1 MEKFNVNVILCEE
14 YDERTQSFIGI
25 INRIEL
31 DKQMRENPIQIN
43 IITFLSGYGEEL
55 KPDFALDYYMKCVK
69 DNSAEGDKDFSDK
82 ISYLFSM
89 SMHEEVES
97 CDEKQKKCMPASYP
111 NTFQN
116 IGRLEKKVLL
126 PCEGRF
132 EVQVFLNDTSEKKPL
147 ERYKTYVEKEKEPLS
162 IYYFDVVDRNEENE

>member
-1 MEKFNVNVILCEE
+1 MEKFNVNVVLCKE
-14 YDERTQSFIGI
+14 YDEKTQSFIGI

-31 DKQMRENPIQIN
+31 DKQTRRNPIQIN
-43 IITFLSGYGEEL
+43 IITFLSGYGEEV
-55 KPDFALDYYMKCVK
+55 KQDFSLDYYMKCVK
-69 DNSAEGDKDFSDK
+69 DKSLEDDEDFSDK

-89 SMHEEVES
+89 SMHEDVES
-97 CDEKQKKCMPASYP
+97 YNNKQKECMVASYP

-116 IGRLEKKVLL
+116 IGQLEKKVLL

-147 ERYKTYVEKEKEPLS
+147 DRYKIYIEEEKKPLS
-162 IYYFDVVDRNEENE
+162 VYYFDVVDRDEESM